1 MTLETSSLSESRQ
14 VDVTVGMIKR
24 LILLGYERYN
34 DAVKSGYQYGA
45 AYHDGYIRA
54 LKHVLEAENE

>member
-1 MTLETSSLSESRQ
+1 
-14 VDVTVGMIKR
+14 
-24 LILLGYERYN
+24 
-34 DAVKSGYQYGA
+34 VKSGYQYGA

>member
-1 MTLETSSLSESRQ
+1 MTTETSSCNEERQ
-14 VDVTVGMIKR
+14 LDVTVGVIKR
-24 LILLGYERYN
+24 LILLGYDRYEE
-34 DAVKSGYQYGA
+34 AIKSGYKYGE